1 MRLYEFDLIV
11 EHDMTDGAAADRLF
25 ELFEG
30 DVTPAVTSGTPL
42 LMCSI
47 EAESLESAVR
57 DTLRRLQEVGI
68 QVRTVQMEPGS
79 LAA

>member
-11 EHDMTDGAAADRLF
+11 ERDMTEGADADRLF

-30 DVTPAVTSGTPL
+30 DVTPAVTSGTPVL
-42 LMCSI
+42 LCSV
-47 EAESLESAVR
+47 EAASLEEAVR
-57 DTLRRLQEVGI
+57 DTVRVLREAEI
-68 QVRTVQMEPGS
+68 EVRTVQIAPES

>member
-1 MRLYEFDLIV
+1 MRLYEFDLII
-11 EHDMTDGAAADRLF
+11 EHDMTEGADAGRLF
-25 ELFEG
+25 ELFQG

-42 LMCSI
+42 LICSI

-57 DTLRRLQEVGI
+57 GTLHRLQEAGI
-68 QVRTVQMEPGS
+68 KVRTVQMEPGS